1 MVGLPFEGIGGELT
15 VVMVLLALAAF
26 ALLAHVIQVT
36 SWHRGMKA
44 PFQTGTVNDHP
55 ATCLSVVLPVR
66 NEADTLPRLLTDLA
80 GQSHRPEEVL
90 IVDDASE
97 DGTREVLLGRD
108 WPFALRILDNPG
120 RGKKAGLSAGIRAA
134 QHAWVVQVDAD
145 TRLGR
150 HALAAVAAHIAQH
163 GDRLDMAL
171 LPLRLGHTAAGAPD
185 RRFDRLQ
192 ALDFAAMQ
200 GWAVAA
206 VDRGQPAMASGGGW
220 VWQAAAFP
228 HDALRPDIPSG
239 DDVFSL
245 AALIERGDQHRV
257 GRIAHAAAMV
267 SAAPM
272 PDLPSL
278 LHQRIRWGAKSA
290 HYPKALGEARRV
302 ALTVAA
308 VHGFG
313 ATLLVLEPKAG
324 LVFWAVKS
332 GVDMAY
338 TAQAGRAYG
347 LLPQERGQATL
358 DLLALAV
365 VHPLFI
371 ATTLLLMPFRAARW
385 KGRRAA

>member
-1 MVGLPFEGIGGELT
+1 MI
-15 VVMVLLALAAF
+15 VLFALAAL
-26 ALLAHVIQVT
+26 ALLAHVMQVAG
-36 SWHRGMKA
+36 WHRGMQA
-44 PFQTGTVNDHP
+44 PFRSGTVNDRP
-55 ATCLSVVLPVR
+55 AIPLSVVLPVR
-66 NEADTLPRLLTDLA
+66 NEADTLPRLLDDLA
-80 GQSHRPEEVL
+80 QQSHRPDEVL

-97 DGTREVLLGRD
+97 DGTREAVLGRD
-108 WPFALRILDNPG
+108 WPFELRILDSPG

-134 QHAWVVQVDAD
+134 RQAWVVQVDAD
-145 TRLGR
+145 TRLGPQ
-150 HALAAVAAHIAQH
+150 ALAAVAEDIAQH
-163 GDRLDMAL
+163 GDSLDMAL
-171 LPLRLGHTAAGAPD
+171 LPLRLGHTATGVPN

-206 VDRGQPAMASGGGW
+206 VDRTQAAMASGGGW
-220 VWQAAAFP
+220 VWRAAAFP

-245 AALIERGDQHRV
+245 AALIERGDRHRV

-290 HYPKALGEARRV
+290 HYPKALGEARKV

-308 VHGFG
+308 VHGLG
-313 ATLLVLEPKAG
+313 AALLVLAPVAG
-324 LVFWAVKS
+324 LAFWAVKS

-338 TAQAGRAYG
+338 TARVGRAYG
-347 LLPQERGQATL
+347 LLPASRGQAAL
-358 DLLALAV
+358 DLVVLAV

-371 ATTLLLMPFRAARW
+371 ATTLLLMPFRTARW
-385 KGRRAA
+385 KGRRAG

>member
-1 MVGLPFEGIGGELT
+1 MI
-15 VVMVLLALAAF
+15 VLFALAAL
-26 ALLAHVIQVT
+26 ALLAHVMQVAG
-36 SWHRGMKA
+36 WHRGMQA
-44 PFQTGTVNDHP
+44 PFRSGTVNDRP
-55 ATCLSVVLPVR
+55 AIPLSVVLPVR
-66 NEADTLPRLLTDLA
+66 NEADTLPRLLDDLA
-80 GQSHRPEEVL
+80 QQSHRPDEVL

-97 DGTREVLLGRD
+97 DGTREAVLGRD
-108 WPFALRILDNPG
+108 WPFELRILDSPG

-134 QHAWVVQVDAD
+134 RQAWLVQVDAD
-145 TRLGR
+145 TRLGPQ
-150 HALAAVAAHIAQH
+150 ALAVVAEDIAQH
-163 GDRLDMAL
+163 GDSLDMAL
-171 LPLRLGHTAAGAPD
+171 LPLRLGHTATGAPN

-206 VDRGQPAMASGGGW
+206 VDRTQAAMASGGGW
-220 VWQAAAFP
+220 VWRAAAFP

-245 AALIERGDQHRV
+245 AALIERGDRHRV

-308 VHGFG
+308 VHGLG
-313 ATLLVLEPKAG
+313 AALLVLAPVAG
-324 LVFWAVKS
+324 LAFWAVKS

-338 TAQAGRAYG
+338 TARAGRAYG
-347 LLPQERGQATL
+347 LLPPSRGQAAL
-358 DLLALAV
+358 DLVVLAV
-365 VHPLFI
+365 IHPLFI
-371 ATTLLLMPFRAARW
+371 ATTLLLMPFRTARW
-385 KGRRAA
+385 KGRRAG